1 MRENRSQS
9 RGTNKKRSARP
20 GNSKQNGRLKRTAGG
35 RQSRTSASAG
45 RRSGRGAGG
54 RVSRSRSARP
64 QGGGSLCRK
73 KKGFLIFLGIL
84 AIVVAGGLIQN
95 LFLYRAESQVD
106 PNEPYP
112 VKGVDVS
119 EHQKDIDWKGLASED
134 ISFAFIK
141 ATEGSSYVDK
151 RFEENWKHAN
161 RTDLKVGAYHFM
173 SYDTPGK
180 SQAENFIKQV
190 HWRFGM
196 LPPVVDV
203 EFYGDYISSHP
214 KKSQMYD
221 VLDVILDEFE
231 AKYGRR
237 PIIYTNTY
245 IYKNYISGRYDDYP
259 IWISDPGL
267 SEKLPDGREW
277 TFCQYTFKAK
287 SKYIADGKKYVDMNV
302 FNGSRWEFRKYDGK

>member
-1 MRENRSQS
+1 M
-9 RGTNKKRSARP
+9 
-20 GNSKQNGRLKRTAGG
+20 
-35 RQSRTSASAG
+35 
-45 RRSGRGAGG
+45 
-54 RVSRSRSARP
+54 
-64 QGGGSLCRK
+64 
-73 KKGFLIFLGIL
+73 
-84 AIVVAGGLIQN
+84 
-95 LFLYRAESQVD
+95 D
-106 PNEPYP
+106 PKEPYP

-214 KKSQMYD
+214 KEESD
-221 VLDVILDEFE
+221 V
-231 AKYGRR
+231 
-237 PIIYTNTY
+237 
-245 IYKNYISGRYDDYP
+245 
-259 IWISDPGL
+259 
-267 SEKLPDGREW
+267 
-277 TFCQYTFKAK
+277 
-287 SKYIADGKKYVDMNV
+287 
-302 FNGSRWEFRKYDGK
+302 

>member
-1 MRENRSQS
+1 M
-9 RGTNKKRSARP
+9 
-20 GNSKQNGRLKRTAGG
+20 
-35 RQSRTSASAG
+35 
-45 RRSGRGAGG
+45 
-54 RVSRSRSARP
+54 
-64 QGGGSLCRK
+64 
-73 KKGFLIFLGIL
+73 IFLGIL

-95 LFLYRAESQVD
+95 LFLYRVESQVD

-196 LPPVVDV
+196 MPPVVDV
-203 EFYGDYISSHP
+203 RVLRGLHQFSSQE
-214 KKSQMYD
+214 KSD
-221 VLDVILDEFE
+221 V
-231 AKYGRR
+231 
-237 PIIYTNTY
+237 
-245 IYKNYISGRYDDYP
+245 
-259 IWISDPGL
+259 
-267 SEKLPDGREW
+267 
-277 TFCQYTFKAK
+277 
-287 SKYIADGKKYVDMNV
+287 
-302 FNGSRWEFRKYDGK
+302 

>member
-1 MRENRSQS
+1 M
-9 RGTNKKRSARP
+9 
-20 GNSKQNGRLKRTAGG
+20 
-35 RQSRTSASAG
+35 
-45 RRSGRGAGG
+45 
-54 RVSRSRSARP
+54 
-64 QGGGSLCRK
+64 
-73 KKGFLIFLGIL
+73 IFLGIL

-231 AKYGRR
+231 AKYGRTGSFIR
-237 PIIYTNTY
+237 IHIFTRIIFPAGTMIIRSGSAIRVFRRSFRTGV
-245 IYKNYISGRYDDYP
+245 SGRSASTRSRRSQSTSRTGKNT
-259 IWISDPGL
+259 WI
-267 SEKLPDGREW
+267 
-277 TFCQYTFKAK
+277 
-287 SKYIADGKKYVDMNV
+287 
-302 FNGSRWEFRKYDGK
+302 

>member
-1 MRENRSQS
+1 M
-9 RGTNKKRSARP
+9 
-20 GNSKQNGRLKRTAGG
+20 
-35 RQSRTSASAG
+35 
-45 RRSGRGAGG
+45 
-54 RVSRSRSARP
+54 
-64 QGGGSLCRK
+64 
-73 KKGFLIFLGIL
+73 IFLGIL

-95 LFLYRAESQVD
+95 LVLYWAESQVD

-196 LPPVVDV
+196 MPPVVDV

-287 SKYIADGKKYVDMNV
+287 SKYITDGKKYVDMNV
-302 FNGSRWEFRKYDGK
+302 FNGSRWEFRKYNGK